1 MVDIM
6 TNDNNFQLFKSLI
19 KSILFN
25 QQPLKEKNKK
35 EIKMASLMICMAI
48 LFNRLSLKIFS
59 NKLFIN

>member
-6 TNDNNFQLFKSLI
+6 TNDNNFQLLKSLI

-25 QQPLKEKNKK
+25 LTAIERKKQK

-48 LFNRLSLKIFS
+48 LFNRLV
-59 NKLFIN
+59 